1 MSEWTLEDAITAL
14 RASVDGELADF
25 IIGYVSD
32 LKEKERARSQI
43 IDTQQQKTV
52 ELDRMLDISN
62 MILNDYKDKWQR
74 ALQKITVLEEDLK
87 NSRDFNPK
95 DDTIRRQKIEID
107 RLRADIDG
115 LKALQE
121 ISRLKAEIVGLRM
134 DAILGR

>member
-1 MSEWTLEDAITAL
+1 LSEWTLEDAITAL